1 MTSSAVAHRSGTI
14 SRKPTA
20 STIERMASSLE
31 PTFLYLSVK
40 VNRDQSVIACGC
52 PTHRRLD
59 GLEATALT
67 GSLLLPTTQSTDVT
81 RLSRRFSGAVDLWGR
96 ATSGSRVR
104 IGIARLRSPSGQLLL
119 LLLLLQEKNKHAPR
133 GTAKNLRPAA
143 LSDPQLPTPVLVLT
157 TNRFYHNNVITAMT
171 GPLHGGSVFPSNT
184 TIPNAPHTTRF

>member
-1 MTSSAVAHRSGTI
+1 VSFGRYFPNRVTSSAVAHRSGTI

-40 VNRDQSVIACGC
+40 LNRDQSVTACGY
-52 PTHRRLD
+52 PTHQRLD

-104 IGIARLRSPSGQLLL
+104 IGIARLRSPSVNSSYSSCCCRKRTSTRLGRRR
-119 LLLLLQEKNKHAPR
+119 KTCVP
-133 GTAKNLRPAA
+133 P
-143 LSDPQLPTPVLVLT
+143 PCPTPSCQ
-157 TNRFYHNNVITAMT
+157 R
-171 GPLHGGSVFPSNT
+171 PCWC
-184 TIPNAPHTTRF
+184 